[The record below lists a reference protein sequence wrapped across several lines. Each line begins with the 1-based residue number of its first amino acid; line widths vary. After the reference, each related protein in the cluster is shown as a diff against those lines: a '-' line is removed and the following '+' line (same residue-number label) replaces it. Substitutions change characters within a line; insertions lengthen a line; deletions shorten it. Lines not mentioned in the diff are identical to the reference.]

1 MYTAL
6 SQNEREALA
15 RFLAKLVEDVDKLAS
30 LFESRGVDASPT
42 RTAQEQLKTTLVA
55 LQQDPDDDP
64 DDPPPSQDADSY
76 RVSACV
82 PQDL

>member
-15 RFLAKLVEDVDKLAS
+15 RFVAKLVEDVDKLAS
-30 LFESRGVDASPT
+30 LFESRGVDAAPT
-42 RTAQEQLKTTLVA
+42 RTAQEQLKSTLAV

-64 DDPPPSQDADSY
+64 ADPPSLQDGDSY
-76 RVSACV
+76 HVRACV